1 VREKTAISLAGNKVD
16 IQTPGQHHGSGF
28 TLFELLVV
36 LVVVSLSLAIALPG
50 IGRGLSSGDIE
61 GTARQMLSSM
71 RLARSQA
78 IRQRQP
84 VDFYVDVDRRFYKTG
99 SAGDSR
105 NLPGHS
111 KITLYTA
118 RSQMQDD
125 GSGYIRFFP
134 DGSATGGRVT
144 LSMDRSSQL
153 IDVNWLTGGISVNH
167 TVATATEID

>member
-1 VREKTAISLAGNKVD
+1 VD
-16 IQTPGQHHGSGF
+16 IKTPGQRYSSGF

-36 LVVVSLSLAIALPG
+36 LVVMSLSLAIALPG
-50 IGRGLSSGDIE
+50 ISRSISSGDIK

-78 IRQRQP
+78 IRQRQT

-99 SAGDSR
+99 KAGDSR
-105 NLPGHS
+105 HLPKHS

-144 LSMDRSSQL
+144 LSMGKASQL
-153 IDVNWLTGGISVNH
+153 IDVNWLTGGISVNN
-167 TVATATEID
+167 TTATEIY